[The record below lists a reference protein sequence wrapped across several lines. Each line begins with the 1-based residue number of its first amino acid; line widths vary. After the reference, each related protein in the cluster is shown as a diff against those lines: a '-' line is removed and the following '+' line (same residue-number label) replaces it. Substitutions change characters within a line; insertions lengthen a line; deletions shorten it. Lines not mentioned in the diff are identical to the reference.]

1 MNAMTSASPRAVT
14 RKTPVTAW
22 ASVQALL
29 ALTAL
34 MLGVALAGVAL
45 IVASVAVPLGLM
57 MQFFAGDAAPKT
69 RRGWQAVTA

>member
-1 MNAMTSASPRAVT
+1 M
-14 RKTPVTAW
+14 
-22 ASVQALL
+22 L